1 MAPSIVSPVT
11 GRGSRAIALTVL
23 LALLVTLTP
32 NRADAYG
39 GQLCRAF
46 STVALAPT
54 DVLLAPYIVYGDMK
68 IGFTDYEDHWLAVT
82 TGFLPGILFLNAMQ
96 VGGALFRLI
105 SGTFEVVPGLITFFR
120 EQPPKPLF
128 PTLNDAWLEYSEDVG
143 PCPIR
148 IGAHWNSL
156 NF

>member
-1 MAPSIVSPVT
+1 MAP
-11 GRGSRAIALTVL
+11 RMARLGSRALVLTL
-23 LALLVTLTP
+23 LVALLVALTP
-32 NRADAYG
+32 DRARAFG
-39 GQLCRAF
+39 GQLCRAI

-54 DVLLAPYIVYGDMK
+54 DVILAPYIVYGDMR
-68 IGFTDYEDHWLAVT
+68 IGLTDYEDHWLALSA
-82 TGFLPGILFLNAMQ
+82 GFVPGIFFLHGMQ

-120 EQPPKPLF
+120 DEPPKPLF
-128 PTLNDAWLEYSEDVG
+128 PTINDTWLEYSEDVG